1 MDRGSTASLG
11 QEVPCWTAQPLGC
24 LRVGQPG
31 PEQPGRREDGG
42 GGKDREV
49 LGATVRG
56 QRGAGW
62 EKEEGAGR
70 ELESR
75 WFRDKPSPLWVA
87 LTAMETEI
95 RTLSLLP
102 LLLIPCPGK
111 KHSLSV
117 ASVGT
122 SSHLLLW
129 DPSGA
134 AGFCKTQWRAA
145 LVLTGGP
152 RLQNWA

>member
-1 MDRGSTASLG
+1 MHGQGLHSLPGPGGALLDSTTSRMSQSGSTWPWATR
-11 QEVPCWTAQPLGC
+11 E
-24 LRVGQPG
+24 
-31 PEQPGRREDGG
+31 EDGG

-102 LLLIPCPGK
+102 LLLIPYPGN

>member
-1 MDRGSTASLG
+1 MDRRSTASLG
-11 QEVPCWTAQPLGC
+11 QGVPCWTAQPLGC

-42 GGKDREV
+42 EGKDREV

-62 EKEEGAGR
+62 E
-70 ELESR
+70 LESW

-102 LLLIPCPGK
+102 PLLIPCPGE

-129 DPSGA
+129 DPSSA

>member
-1 MDRGSTASLG
+1 MDRRSTASLG
-11 QEVPCWTAQPLGC
+11 QGVPCWTAQPLGC

-70 ELESR
+70 ELESW
-75 WFRDKPSPLWVA
+75 WFRGKPSPLWVA
-87 LTAMETEI
+87 LTTMEIEI

-102 LLLIPCPGK
+102 PLLIPCPGK

>member
-1 MDRGSTASLG
+1 MVTHSGILAWRIPWTKEPDRLQSMGLQRLGHDKRHLACMDRRSTASLG
-11 QEVPCWTAQPLGC
+11 QGVPCWTAQPLGC

-70 ELESR
+70 ELES
-75 WFRDKPSPLWVA
+75 
-87 LTAMETEI
+87 
-95 RTLSLLP
+95 
-102 LLLIPCPGK
+102 
-111 KHSLSV
+111 
-117 ASVGT
+117 
-122 SSHLLLW
+122 
-129 DPSGA
+129 
-134 AGFCKTQWRAA
+134 
-145 LVLTGGP
+145 
-152 RLQNWA
+152 

>member
-11 QEVPCWTAQPLGC
+11 QGVPCWTAQPLGC

-75 WFRDKPSPLWVA
+75 WFRDKPSPL
-87 LTAMETEI
+87 
-95 RTLSLLP
+95 
-102 LLLIPCPGK
+102 
-111 KHSLSV
+111 
-117 ASVGT
+117 
-122 SSHLLLW
+122 
-129 DPSGA
+129 
-134 AGFCKTQWRAA
+134 
-145 LVLTGGP
+145 
-152 RLQNWA
+152 